1 MNRQRLALFIL
12 LILLLLAIVW
22 SYISYP
28 RPKTVSP
35 LKYPPGSH
43 LTAEKKRVTTVAP
56 QAPRN
61 QASSLRLDLLEQE
74 QSGFKGY
81 RRDIFKPIFVDELKI
96 MKQKAAAVMPAL
108 PPAQPAKTVP
118 APPPIAAPP
127 VTQQDVT
134 RTELARFTFLGF
146 LKKDNRKTIFLAKDK
161 DIILVKKGDTFAGR
175 YQAASITD
183 QALTI
188 LVTDTGEEIV
198 IPLIE
203 SRQLAAAPAAA
214 KQ

>member
-1 MNRQRLALFIL
+1 MNRQRLVLLIL
-12 LILLLLAIVW
+12 LILLPAAIIW
-22 SYISYP
+22 SYINYP

-43 LTAEKKRVTTVAP
+43 LTAEKKRVPTVTP

-61 QASSLRLDLLEQE
+61 QASSLRLDLLERDQA
-74 QSGFKGY
+74 GFKGY

-96 MKQKAAAVMPAL
+96 MKQKAAAVMPVL
-108 PPAQPAKTVP
+108 PPAPPAKTVP
-118 APPPIAAPP
+118 VPPATAAPP
-127 VTQQDVT
+127 VTQQEAT
-134 RTELARFTFLGF
+134 KMELARFTFLGF

-175 YQAASITD
+175 YQASSITD

-188 LVTDTGEEIV
+188 LVADTGEEIV

-214 KQ
+214 K

>member
-1 MNRQRLALFIL
+1 MNRKRLVL
-12 LILLLLAIVW
+12 LILLVVLPAAIIW
-22 SYISYP
+22 SYINYP

-43 LTAEKKRVTTVAP
+43 LTAEKKRVPTVTP
-56 QAPRN
+56 QASRN
-61 QASSLRLDLLEQE
+61 QASSLRLDLLERE
-74 QSGFKGY
+74 QAGFKGY

-96 MKQKAAAVMPAL
+96 MKQKAAAVMPVL
-108 PPAQPAKTVP
+108 PPAPPAKTAP
-118 APPPIAAPP
+118 APPAAATPQPISPQEAAKM
-127 VTQQDVT
+127 
-134 RTELARFTFLGF
+134 ELARFTFLGF

-175 YQAASITD
+175 YQASSITD

-188 LVTDTGEEIV
+188 LVADTGEEIV

-214 KQ
+214 K